1 MKLPANRIEAFLR
14 RPDPEIRAVLVYGP
28 DGGLVRE
35 RADLLARGVVPDL
48 KDPFRIAELPADQ
61 LAKDKARLADE
72 VAAMALTGG
81 RRCVRVRGAEDTL
94 CPVFAALLGD
104 LPPGDTLVVV
114 EAGDLGKGS
123 KLRALFEDGANVT
136 AIPCYVED
144 EGELSRTIAEM
155 LRGAGKTAAP
165 DALTQLAG
173 SLVGDRL
180 LARAEIEKL
189 ITYMGEE
196 REVGLDDVRAV
207 IGDSGAMELDAPV
220 WAAAD
225 GDYAAVDRA
234 LARLY
239 GEGES
244 PVGILRA
251 AQRHCQRLQL
261 VVAQVARG
269 DSLERAAGALKPP
282 LFFKTRNQ
290 FLAQARRW
298 TPAGL
303 RQALDRLTEA
313 EAECKRT
320 GMPDRTLCARA
331 LYQVAALA
339 RGKGP
344 R

>member
-1 MKLPANRIEAFLR
+1 M
-14 RPDPEIRAVLVYGP
+14 
-28 DGGLVRE
+28 
-35 RADLLARGVVPDL
+35 
-48 KDPFRIAELPADQ
+48 
-61 LAKDKARLADE
+61 
-72 VAAMALTGG
+72 AAIALTGG
-81 RRCVRVRGAEDTL
+81 RRCVRVRGAEDAVT
-94 CPVFAALLGD
+94 PVFAAVLGD
-104 LPPGDTLVVV
+104 PPSGDTLAVV

-123 KLRALFEDGANVT
+123 KLRALFEDSPAAT
-136 AIPCYVED
+136 AIACYVED
-144 EGELSRTIAEM
+144 EAGLSRTIAEM
-155 LRGAGKTAAP
+155 LQAAGKTAGP
-165 DALTQLAG
+165 DALAQLAA
-173 SLVGDRL
+173 SLVGDRM

-189 ITYMGEE
+189 ITYMGAE
-196 REVGLDDVRAV
+196 REVTLAEVRAV

-261 VVAQVARG
+261 VVGQVARG
-269 DSLERAAGALKPP
+269 ESLDRAAGALKPP

-298 TPAGL
+298 SPAAL

-313 EAECKRT
+313 EADCKRT
-320 GMPDRTLCARA
+320 GMPDKTLCARA

-339 RGKGP
+339 RGKGA